1 MMVLLLILVLLLG
14 LFLIPLGLPGLWV
27 MLAAVVG
34 YMFLGPPGAVGVW
47 TIVVVALLAGIGELL
62 EFVLAGR
69 YARKYGGSRR
79 AGWGAIIGSIVGAII
94 GVPIPIVGSMV
105 GAFLGAFAGAWVA
118 ELTRNAELRGAT
130 RVATGALL
138 GRIAA
143 TAAKVGIGCAVIVWV
158 GFALWLGR

>member
-1 MMVLLLILVLLLG
+1 MMALLLVLVLVLG
-14 LFLIPLGLPGLWV
+14 LVMIPLGLPGLWV

-34 YMFLGPPGAVGVW
+34 YTFLAPLAGIGVW
-47 TIVVVALLAGIGELL
+47 TIVIVAALAGLGELL
-62 EFVLAGR
+62 ELVLAGR
-69 YARKYGGSRR
+69 FARKYGGSRR
-79 AGWGAIIGSIVGAII
+79 AGWGAIIGSIVGAIV
-94 GVPIPIVGSMV
+94 GVPVPVVGSMI
-105 GAFLGAFAGAWVA
+105 GAFLGAFVGAWVA

-158 GFALWLGR
+158 GFALLVGR

>member
-1 MMVLLLILVLLLG
+1 MMALLLILVLLLG

-47 TIVVVALLAGIGELL
+47 TVVVVAVLAGVGELL
-62 EFVLAGR
+62 ELVLAGR

-94 GVPIPIVGSMV
+94 GVPIPIVGSMI

-158 GFALWLGR
+158 AFALWLGR